1 MAWDLDHQ
9 KVSRRHFLLDAT
21 GWLLAVPAA
30 GFVAA
35 CTKARGSGDLAG
47 DLPGE
52 VPVADVPDVPQS
64 DPGSDVPVTQ
74 PRTLSPA
81 RFLALSALVDALI
94 PDDGTPGAAAAVAA
108 DYVDG
113 MLGAF
118 ASGVPRIFAG
128 GPYSGRHGGLDGFS
142 TFVPLTRVEELA
154 WRIRIEG
161 TKGVAERQFARLDV
175 GGIFDAVGEL
185 PGFLAKYETGLDDLD
200 AQAVAQGYANFA
212 DMPVA
217 DRRALLQSGDASM
230 DVRMAFEHAVEGTYG
245 DPVYGG
251 NRDLV
256 GWKAIDY
263 EGDRQPVGYTARQM
277 SNPEAL
283 GPEGL

>member
-1 MAWDLDHQ
+1 MGWDNEPR
-9 KVSRRHFLLDAT
+9 KVSRRLFLRDAT
-21 GWLLAVPAA
+21 GWLLALPAA

-35 CTKARGSGDLAG
+35 CSKARGSGDLAG
-47 DLPGE
+47 DLPGDA
-52 VPVADVPDVPQS
+52 PMADVPDVPPS
-64 DPGSDVPVTQ
+64 DGGSDVSVT
-74 PRTLSPA
+74 PARTLSPA

-94 PDDGTPGAAAAVAA
+94 PDDGTPGAAKAGAA

-118 ASGVPRIFAG
+118 ASDVPRIFAG

-175 GGIFDAVGEL
+175 GGTAAGGEL
-185 PGFLAKYETGLDDLD
+185 PGFLAKYEAGLDDLD

-212 DMPVA
+212 DMPVG

-256 GWKAIDY
+256 GWKAISY